1 MYIYIYTYIYIYV
14 HIICVYIYVY
24 IYMYIYICIYIYMWG
39 ICVYVYLYTYIYI
52 HIHIFTYICLFSQ
65 KSTIHC
71 QKSHVFLSIYSYVKF
86 IQLIS
91 RGLNSLHLPEYIYI
105 CVYTHIFPKK
115 TNILWKEPCIHV
127 WISLNSFP
135 RPELPRLPT
144 LNV

>member
-1 MYIYIYTYIYIYV
+1 
-14 HIICVYIYVY
+14 
-24 IYMYIYICIYIYMWG
+24 MYIYICIYIYVYIY
-39 ICVYVYLYTYIYI
+39 ICEVYVYMCICIHTYIYI
-52 HIHIFTYICLFSQ
+52 YTYIHIYAYSP
-65 KSTIHC
+65 KRATISC